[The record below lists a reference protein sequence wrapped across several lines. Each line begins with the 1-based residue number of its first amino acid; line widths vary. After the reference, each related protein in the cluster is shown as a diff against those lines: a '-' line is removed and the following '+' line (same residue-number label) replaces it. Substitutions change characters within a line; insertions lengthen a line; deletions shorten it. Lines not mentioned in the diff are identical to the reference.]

1 MSSVPELGGE
11 LMERRRV
18 LESEG
23 ESMKEWKI
31 LFDKTVEDNSIPAYV
46 AATQDCT
53 EFYVSIFFANDSD
66 ITDAINGC
74 ISLNTNN
81 PWTNSENRISN
92 NIPTLKYNSHG
103 NNNKAVVFRF
113 EVVNGYII
121 PKGQFCSYNTGA
133 SSTALVS
140 LNSIETSI
148 LLFTEDGKLR
158 HRQIN
163 GNVEKI
169 AVGSYTGKY
178 FGVGTK
184 ILIMGR

>member
-1 MSSVPELGGE
+1 
-11 LMERRRV
+11 MERRRV

-23 ESMKEWKI
+23 EEVKKEWKI

-53 EFYVSIFFANDSD
+53 EFYVSIFFTNDSD
-66 ITDAINGC
+66 ITDNINGC

-81 PWTNSENRISN
+81 PWINSENKITN
-92 NIPTLKYNSHG
+92 NIPNLKYNSNG

-121 PKGQFCSYNTGA
+121 PKGQFCSWNTGA
-133 SSTALVS
+133 SSTALASPNSTEVS
-140 LNSIETSI
+140 M
-148 LLFTEDGKLR
+148 LLFIEDGKLR
-158 HRQIN
+158 YRQIN
-163 GNVEKI
+163 GDVEKI

>member
-1 MSSVPELGGE
+1 
-11 LMERRRV
+11 MERRRV

-23 ESMKEWKI
+23 EEVKKEWKI

-53 EFYVSIFFANDSD
+53 EFYVSIFFTNDSD
-66 ITDAINGC
+66 ITDAISGC
-74 ISLNTNN
+74 ISLNTNK

-92 NIPTLKYNSHG
+92 NISNLKYNSNG

-121 PKGQFCSYNTGA
+121 PKGQFYSYNTMA
-133 SSTALVS
+133 SSSALVLS
-140 LNSIETSI
+140 NTIEASA
-148 LLFTEDGKLR
+148 LLFIEDGKLR
-158 HRQIN
+158 YRQIN
-163 GNVEKI
+163 GDVEKI